1 MNTNEHGFKHQ
12 EVTRKIIGIF
22 YAVYNELGH
31 GFLESVYQ
39 DSLVIALKAEGRRLC
54 TPVESPVWFRGN
66 NVGNFEGD
74 VLVENCVLLEL
85 KAARAL
91 DSTHQAQLLNYLRAT
106 EIEVGLLLNFGLKPE
121 FKRLI
126 FDNPRKAIRGNPRI
140 SIADLLVEN
149 DKDAPPS

>member
-39 DSLVIALKAEGRRLC
+39 HSLVIALKAEGLRVC
-54 TPVESPVWFRGN
+54 TPIEIPVWFRGN

-91 DSTHQAQLLNYLRAT
+91 DSAHQAQLLNYLRAT
-106 EIEVGLLLNFGLKPE
+106 DIEVGLLLNFGLKPE
-121 FKRLI
+121 FKRLL
-126 FDNPRKAIRGNPRI
+126 FDNPRKAARKNAT
-140 SIADLLVEN
+140 SLIANLMRTEN
-149 DKDAPPS
+149 